1 MSVPLIVGIAFPKTI
16 SWPQKPVYR
25 PCSQV
30 NNMLRDHLEQCA
42 QFLYCVFSIFKCD
55 LSLRKQWNHITVPWV
70 SR

>member
-1 MSVPLIVGIAFPKTI
+1 MSVQLIVGIAFPKTI

-42 QFLYCVFSIFKCD
+42 QFPYCVFSIFKCD